1 MSLQNLTDEK
11 IATIMEVNNAS
22 LVKMT
27 RIVLPGML
35 ERKKGAIV
43 NVGSLEGNI
52 PVSSS
57 KNSSKDSSKASSMAE
72 LLLCGEKLLMY
83 TTICVRMRVR
93 VVVVWMRVCPR
104 NPRNLRMRIEYCF
117 ENRVGR
123 VNSCSILV

>member
-1 MSLQNLTDEK
+1 MTLHVLIMRLQNLTDEK

-57 KNSSKDSSKASSMAE
+57 KNSSKDSSKASSSAE
-72 LLLCGEKLLMY
+72 WLLRGEKFLMY
-83 TTICVRMRVR
+83 TAICVRMRVH
-93 VVVVWMRVCPR
+93 VVVVCLRVCTR
-104 NPRNLRMRIEYCF
+104 NPRNLRMRIEHCY
-117 ENRVGR
+117 
-123 VNSCSILV
+123 

>member
-1 MSLQNLTDEK
+1 MRLQNLTDEK

-57 KNSSKDSSKASSMAE
+57 KDSSRYSSKASSIAE
-72 LLLCGEKLLMY
+72 WLLRGDNFLMY
-83 TTICVRMRVR
+83 TDICVRMRVR
-93 VVVVWMRVCPR
+93 VVVVYMSVCTR
-104 NPRNLRMRIEYCF
+104 NPRNLRMRIEHCY
-117 ENRVGR
+117 
-123 VNSCSILV
+123 

>member
-1 MSLQNLTDEK
+1 MRLQNLTDEK

-57 KNSSKDSSKASSMAE
+57 KGSSKASNKDSSKASRIAE
-72 LLLCGEKLLMY
+72 WLLRGENFLMY
-83 TTICVRMRVR
+83 TAICVRMCVR
-93 VVVVWMRVCPR
+93 VVVVCMHVCTR
-104 NPRNLRMRIEYCF
+104 NPRNLRMRIEHCY
-117 ENRVGR
+117 
-123 VNSCSILV
+123 